1 MIKATEM
8 LFEWDFRFLDFNCNE
23 FESINIVKNKIFTS
37 IKVDTKIEYDKKYKD
52 RCKQIQ

>member
-37 IKVDTKIEYDKKYKD
+37 IEEDTKIEYDKKYKD
-52 RCKQIQ
+52 RWKQIQ